1 MAMNTDVLTLA
12 MKYVTTPHDHR
23 REAGLSQ
30 IVEKLAECLPS
41 ALLTF
46 SVFFQCH
53 TAKIRLFVQ
62 TRNY

>member
-1 MAMNTDVLTLA
+1 
-12 MKYVTTPHDHR
+12 MKYVTTAPTTMAVG
-23 REAGLSQ
+23 AGLSQ
-30 IVEKLAECLPS
+30 IVEELAECLPS